1 MSGDDLERRPANFS
15 GGQRQRISIARA
27 LLLEPDILV
36 CDEVV
41 SALDISIQGQILNL
55 LLDLRERRGLSIVFI
70 THDLKVA
77 GYFCDRLGVMYQG
90 RIIETAPASAAG
102 SLKFDLQK

>member
-1 MSGDDLERRPANFS
+1 
-15 GGQRQRISIARA
+15 
-27 LLLEPDILV
+27 LEPDILV

-55 LLDLRERRGLSIVFI
+55 LLDLREKRGLSIVFI

-77 GYFCDRLGVMYQG
+77 CYFCDRIGVMQG
-90 RIIETAPASAAG
+90 GKIIEEAPAADLYRTAKQEYTKALFAG
-102 SLKFDLQK
+102 V